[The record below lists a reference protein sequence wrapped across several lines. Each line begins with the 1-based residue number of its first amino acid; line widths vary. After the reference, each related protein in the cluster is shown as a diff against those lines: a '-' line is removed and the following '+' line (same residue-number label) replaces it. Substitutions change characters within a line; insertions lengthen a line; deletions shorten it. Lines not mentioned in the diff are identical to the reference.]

1 VLKVAWSSVLA
12 NKIRLLLTSF
22 SIVIGVA
29 FVAGSFVFTDT
40 ITTRFD
46 RLFADISAGVDVYV
60 QPVAPEFGNDFGQV
74 ELSMPQDVLNDVLA
88 VDGVNVAEA
97 GVGGFAQLVDSEGD
111 VVGGFGP
118 PTLGFSWSQD
128 PDMTPL
134 RIAPENGRPPQ
145 TAGEVAIDVATARTQ
160 GYEIGDTVSLLFTG
174 PVEHFTLVG
183 LANFGDEDN
192 VAGATLAIFE
202 FEEAQ
207 RLFGLEGRISQI
219 SVSAEPGVLAED
231 LAARIGSVLS
241 EDVEAI
247 TAAQSTADQTAEIQE
262 GLGFLTIG
270 LLVFAVIAV
279 FVGSFVIYNTFRIIV
294 AQRTRELAL
303 LRAIGA
309 TGGQVTRMV
318 VLEAFIVALVSSV
331 IGIFAGIGLSLF
343 LAFAL
348 SAAGLG
354 FPDGPMTVLP
364 RTVIVGLLVGVVV
377 TLVASVVPARS
388 ASRISPVAAMQADLS
403 ATPRKTLRK
412 RTIVGLGVSG
422 AGFALVAVGLFGDF
436 GNNLQCLGLGAVVA
450 FVGISILAPIAAR
463 PFATFVGW
471 PIRKIFNLFGDH
483 VSAELAVQN
492 TRRQPRRTA
501 STASA
506 LMIGVTLIVFV
517 AIFAASI
524 KVSVGNTVAEIFPA
538 DISVSSSNFTIGV
551 SPDYTENLR
560 ALPEIGQVTTL
571 NSTQIRI
578 QELGIETDV
587 AAIEPD
593 TAGGMVFSGASDE
606 DLAEL
611 GRTNGLLIRE
621 DFEGAGGQ
629 ERAEE
634 QLGKTFTIEL
644 PNGTVETGRVV
655 GVFTDG
661 SFGDYIIT
669 RDRFVTGIEPVT
681 DAFVLANAA
690 EGVSVEAAKLA
701 AEDAA
706 LVYPNAQVQTKTELV
721 ADAEAQ
727 IDGLLI
733 IFTALLGL
741 AIIIAILG
749 ITNTLALSI
758 IERTREI
765 GLLRAVGMSRR
776 QLRRMIRWESVIVA
790 VFGAFL
796 GMLTGIALGWAVVQA
811 LKDEGLGD
819 FALPVG
825 QLVTLIGV
833 AAIAG
838 VFAAIYPAY
847 KASRLNILDAISYQ

>member
-1 VLKVAWSSVLA
+1 
-12 NKIRLLLTSF
+12 
-22 SIVIGVA
+22 
-29 FVAGSFVFTDT
+29 
-40 ITTRFD
+40 
-46 RLFADISAGVDVYV
+46 
-60 QPVAPEFGNDFGQV
+60 
-74 ELSMPQDVLNDVLA
+74 
-88 VDGVNVAEA
+88 
-97 GVGGFAQLVDSEGD
+97 
-111 VVGGFGP
+111 
-118 PTLGFSWSQD
+118 
-128 PDMTPL
+128 MTPL

-160 GYEIGDTVSLLFTG
+160 GFEIGDTVSLLFTG
-174 PVEHFTLVG
+174 PVEQFTLVG

-202 FEEAQ
+202 FKEAQ
-207 RLFGLEGRISQI
+207 RLFDLEGKISQI
-219 SVSAEPGVLAED
+219 SVGAEPGVLAED
-231 LAARIGSVLS
+231 LAARIGAVMPS
-241 EDVEAI
+241 DVEAI
-247 TAAQSTADQTAEIQE
+247 TAEQSTADQTAEIQE

-331 IGIFAGIGLSLF
+331 IGIFAGIGLSLL
-343 LAFAL
+343 LAYAM

-354 FPDGPMTVLP
+354 FPDGPLTVLP

-377 TLVASVVPARS
+377 TLFASIVPARS

-412 RTIVGLGVSG
+412 RTIVGLSVGG
-422 AGFALVAVGLFGDF
+422 AGFALVAAGLFGDF
-436 GNNLQCLGLGAVVA
+436 GSNLQFLGLGAVVT
-450 FVGISILAPIAAR
+450 FIGISILAPIAAR

-506 LMIGVTLIVFV
+506 LMIGVTLVVFV

-524 KVSVGNTVAEIFPA
+524 KVSVGNTVGEIFPA

-551 SPDYTENLR
+551 SPEYTEDLR

-578 QELGIETDV
+578 QELGLDTDV
-587 AAIEPD
+587 SAIEPD
-593 TAGGMVFSGASDE
+593 TAGGMLFSGTSDE
-606 DLAEL
+606 ALAEL

-629 ERAEE
+629 ERADE

-644 PNGTVETGRVV
+644 PNGTVDTGTVV

-661 SFGDYIIT
+661 NFGDYIIT
-669 RDRFVTGIEPVT
+669 RDRFETGVEPVT
-681 DAFVLANAA
+681 DAFILANAA
-690 EGVSVEAAKLA
+690 VGVSVNAAKLA
-701 AEDAA
+701 AEEAA
-706 LVYPNAQVQTKTELV
+706 LIYPNAQVQTKSELV

-727 IDGLLI
+727 IDALLI
-733 IFTALLGL
+733 IFSALLGL

-776 QLRRMIRWESVIVA
+776 QLRRMIRWESVIIA
-790 VFGAFL
+790 VFGALL
-796 GMLTGIALGWAVVQA
+796 GMLTGIALGWGVVQA

-825 QLVTLIGV
+825 QLVTLNAL

-838 VFAAIYPAY
+838 VFAAVYPAY